1 MTDHA
6 ISRRRLLGAA
16 GAAGAGTMLERVPGA
31 AAATPSRSAD
41 VVVVGAGF
49 AGLTAALTLMDAG
62 RSVVVVEA
70 RGRVGGR
77 ALNQP
82 IGGGEVSERGATFVG
97 PTQNHIIGLAKRFG
111 VGRFP
116 TFNDGDNVYVNSLG
130 QRSTYSDTGPL
141 GTAPPDPAIIADLA
155 QAVTRLDQMSTDVP
169 VNAPWTSSQ
178 GEDWDQQTLETW
190 IRDNSTNQRFR
201 DLVPVATRPIFGAEP
216 RELSLLFVLFY
227 IAASGDEQH
236 AGTFERN
243 FNTRQ
248 GAQMWRFVGGS
259 QLLAQKVANRL
270 GGRIVLNS
278 PVERIVQGPSGV
290 TVQCRNLQA
299 HGKRAIVAVPPTL
312 AGRIEYEPKLPP
324 ARDQLTQRLPQGTLL
339 KVTAVYPRPFW
350 RDAGLNGTAISYQGP
365 TNVTFDDSPRDAS
378 SGVLFGFVGGDE
390 ARRFMRRS
398 ASERRAA
405 VLANFATY
413 FGARA
418 RSPRSYF
425 ETNWTSEEWTRGC
438 PVAIAGPGTLLAYGP
453 ELRRAV
459 GRLHWAG
466 TETSTYWNGY
476 MDGAVRSGKRAATE
490 ALSAL

>member
-1 MTDHA
+1 
-6 ISRRRLLGAA
+6 
-16 GAAGAGTMLERVPGA
+16 MLERVPGA
-31 AAATPSRSAD
+31 AAATTPSRSAD

-49 AGLTAALTLMDAG
+49 AGLTAALRLVDAG
-62 RSVVVVEA
+62 RSVIVLEA
-70 RGRVGGR
+70 RNRVGGR

-97 PTQNHIIGLAKRFG
+97 PTQNHILALAKQFG
-111 VGRFP
+111 VNRFP

-141 GTAPPDPAIIADLA
+141 GTAPPDPVILADLA
-155 QAVTRLDQMSTDVP
+155 QAVAQLDQMSTEVP
-169 VNAPWTSSQ
+169 VGAPWTSSQ

-236 AGTFERN
+236 PGTFERN

-248 GAQMWRFVGGS
+248 GAQMWRFVGGA
-259 QLLAQKVANRL
+259 QVLALKIASRL
-270 GGRIVLNS
+270 GGRIVLGS
-278 PVERIVQGPSGV
+278 PVERIVQDSGGV
-290 TVQCRNLQA
+290 TVHCRGLQA
-299 HGKRAIVAVPPTL
+299 HGKRVIVAVPPTL
-312 AGRIEYEPKLPP
+312 AGRIEYEPKLPA
-324 ARDQLTQRLPQGTLL
+324 ARDQLTQRLPQGTLI

-350 RDAGLNGTAISYQGP
+350 RDAGLNGTAVSYQGP
-365 TNVTFDDSPRDAS
+365 ANVTFDDSPRDAS
-378 SGVLFGFVGGDE
+378 AGVIFGFVGGDE

-398 ASERRAA
+398 QAARRAA
-405 VLANFATY
+405 VLANFAKY
-413 FGARA
+413 FGAQA
-418 RSPRSYF
+418 SNPRSYF

-453 ELRRAV
+453 ELRRPV
-459 GRLHWAG
+459 DRIHWAG

-476 MDGAVRSGKRAATE
+476 MDGAVRSATRAATE
-490 ALSAL
+490 VLDRL